1 MSMAGS
7 GNARFD
13 IGRVATRTFEL
24 LGRNIVP
31 FGTAA
36 FIFAGLPYF
45 ILMLVQPSMMAG
57 GDPSSALPVV
67 LIGALVSFLAGMVLQ
82 AALTRAS
89 VDDLSGKG
97 VNLGAAISTG
107 LAIVLPMIGL
117 GLLMGLGIGVGLIL
131 LIVPGVYLALCWAV
145 AAPVLVVERLGIM
158 ASIQRSTALTQN
170 HRWAILGLVIL
181 YVVIV
186 FVLQAIVG
194 ALVPGAA
201 AAMMG
206 LPGADDGGFPVV
218 ALLLLTIVQVV
229 TSMIATVGIAAVYFE
244 LRQVKDGVG
253 VTELANVFS

>member
-1 MSMAGS
+1 MAMADG
-7 GNARFD
+7 GGARFD
-13 IGRVATRTFEL
+13 IARVASRTFDL
-24 LGRNIVP
+24 VGRNLVP

-45 ILMLVQPSMMAG
+45 ILLMVQPSMLAA
-57 GDPSSALPVV
+57 GDPSGALPIIV
-67 LIGALVSFLAGMVLQ
+67 IGALVSFLAGMVLQ

-97 VNLGAAISTG
+97 VNLGAAIGTG
-107 LAIVLPMIGL
+107 LAILLPMIGL

-131 LIVPGVYLALCWAV
+131 LIVPGIYLALCWAV
-145 AAPVLVVERLGIM
+145 AAPVLVVERLGVI

-181 YVVIV
+181 YVVVIL
-186 FVLQAIVG
+186 VLQAIVG
-194 ALVPGAA
+194 ALVPGAG

-206 LPGADDGGFPVV
+206 LPGGDTGTPIIAIV
-218 ALLLLTIVQVV
+218 LLTLVQVI

-244 LRQVKDGVG
+244 LRQVKDGIG
-253 VTELANVFS
+253 VDQLAQVFA